1 MLFRIILISA
11 LAISLYS
18 CSKKDE
24 IIYEP
29 QKKISPYKLYEE
41 AMGAFNKND
50 FLFASKKFN
59 EAELNFGNIENAA
72 KSAIMSAYSLYSIN
86 FYDEALNSLDNYL
99 KIYPADKNVIYA
111 HYLIAVIYFEQLSDE
126 KKDINPLLQAQEKI
140 NFFLKKYSNTDYA
153 IDLKFKKDLIENQL
167 AAKEMYIAKY
177 YISVKKWIPAINRL
191 KIIVQKYDK
200 TIFIEEA
207 LHRLVEVHYFLGLEK
222 EAKKYATILGYN
234 YNSSEW
240 FKQSYKI
247 LNKEYKIVNKSELNN
262 KKKNDKSFI
271 KKIIKMIK

>member
-99 KIYPADKNVIYA
+99 KIY
-111 HYLIAVIYFEQLSDE
+111 LG
-126 KKDINPLLQAQEKI
+126 
-140 NFFLKKYSNTDYA
+140 SNW
-153 IDLKFKKDLIENQL
+153 FKPIPPPN
-167 AAKEMYIAKY
+167 
-177 YISVKKWIPAINRL
+177 ISLPEDSK
-191 KIIVQKYDK
+191 
-200 TIFIEEA
+200 
-207 LHRLVEVHYFLGLEK
+207 FLGGFALF
-222 EAKKYATILGYN
+222 L
-234 YNSSEW
+234 
-240 FKQSYKI
+240 
-247 LNKEYKIVNKSELNN
+247 
-262 KKKNDKSFI
+262 
-271 KKIIKMIK
+271 

>member
-59 EAELNFGNIENAA
+59 EAELNFGNIDNAA

-126 KKDINPLLQAQEKI
+126 KKDIDPLLQAQEKI

-200 TIFIEEA
+200 TILIA
-207 LHRLVEVHYFLGLEK
+207 
-222 EAKKYATILGYN
+222 
-234 YNSSEW
+234 
-240 FKQSYKI
+240 
-247 LNKEYKIVNKSELNN
+247 
-262 KKKNDKSFI
+262 
-271 KKIIKMIK
+271 